1 MSRAYWD
8 RHLLSID
15 VTIISPL
22 DLFSERDAFHQS
34 THDAHP
40 MAAESTA
47 VNVGKYIQDN
57 NKPRHAFTDSL
68 VLASLITK
76 PIFMKFCEHYFLCL
90 IL

>member
-1 MSRAYWD
+1 MSLAYWD

-47 VNVGKYIQDN
+47 VHVGKYI
-57 NKPRHAFTDSL
+57 DSL